1 MFRRDAWFIA
11 GAGVIIGITLI
22 YSFIGYI
29 GRPLA
34 VQQPNIISNTIAA
47 GDVSI
52 GIKFL
57 TKINNQLT
65 FSISVD
71 THSVDLSQ
79 FNLQELVTLDYNE
92 KSIRPISTP
101 TLSGHHTSG
110 NLLFEING
118 EADDFVIK
126 IKGIPQDLEREFKF
140 P

>member
-79 FNLQELVTLDYNE
+79 FNLQKLVTLDYNE

-101 TLSGHHTSG
+101 TLSGHHASG
-110 NLLFEING
+110 NLKFEIQG
-118 EADDFVIK
+118 EADNFAIK
-126 IKGIPQDLEREFKF
+126 IKGIPSDLEREFKF